1 MLQPKS
7 IQEVE
12 QIARLAGDTK
22 PLSGITQRDIFSRLS
37 TCLRFAVHRRYI
49 EFNPCETVTR
59 PSVGAV
65 PKKAAPRSETI
76 GRLLRQIESERW
88 GAAIVIAVT
97 AGLRK
102 GEVLALRW
110 EDIEWKAAFP
120 DFGEVTIGRQV
131 QRLGRGIG
139 LLVRDIVRTDASDAV
154 RPLPPATLAAL
165 ERRRKEQSAEILRAP
180 KAQAGDKAEDDKY
193 HWRGDDIRPGKAGF
207 IFTSDVGTVVDPRN
221 FDRWFRAQCT
231 KARMPKGYTF
241 HRLRHDY
248 ASILLKQGVK
258 DRVAQ
263 EMLRHANYSTTA
275 NIYQHASSDEH
286 FAAAQAVQAWIERA
300 LS

>member
-1 MLQPKS
+1 
-7 IQEVE
+7 
-12 QIARLAGDTK
+12 
-22 PLSGITQRDIFSRLS
+22 
-37 TCLRFAVHRRYI
+37 
-49 EFNPCETVTR
+49 
-59 PSVGAV
+59 
-65 PKKAAPRSETI
+65 
-76 GRLLRQIESERW
+76 LRQIESERW
-88 GAAIVIAVT
+88 GAAVVIAVT

-110 EDIEWKAAFP
+110 EDIEWKTAFP
-120 DFGEVTIGRQV
+120 EFGEVAIGRQV

-139 LLVRDIVRTDASDAV
+139 LLVRDAVKTDASDAV
-154 RPLPPATLAAL
+154 RLLPPCALAAL
-165 ERRRKEQSAEILRAP
+165 ERRRKQQSAEILRAP
-180 KAQAGDKAEDDKY
+180 KARAGDRPGDDRY
-193 HWRGDDIRPGKAGF
+193 HWQGDDIRPRKAGF

-263 EMLRHANYSTTA
+263 EMLRHTNYSTTA
-275 NIYQHASSDEH
+275 NIYQHVSSDEH
-286 FAAAQAVQAWIERA
+286 FAR
-300 LS
+300 SRPG